1 MQIEDFKI
9 GKVGIE
15 KGLDKYLRGQVGL
28 GKYEVNASGKI
39 VRKLEKKPVH
49 REKTYI

>member
-15 KGLDKYLRGQVGL
+15 KELDKYLRGQVGIE
-28 GKYEVNASGKI
+28 KYEVNASE
-39 VRKLEKKPVH
+39 KLLKN
-49 REKTYI
+49 